1 MVTKL
6 CDYKLNLAALFS
18 GGKDSTFAIYKEKQK
33 GNNITCAVSIFPK
46 SDESTFL
53 HYPNIEI
60 TILQAS
66 SMKIPHLFG
75 QTNSNNMET
84 EMQEIEKLLEQAKKD
99 YSIEGLVHGGIL
111 SEFQKERFEKIGT
124 KLNLKIFSPLWQ
136 INQKEY
142 LKELIASKFRF
153 IITSVSSAGL
163 DESWL
168 GKEITLED
176 VEKLDNLATKHGF
189 NLSFEGGEAETLIL
203 DCPLF
208 SSPIK
213 IIDSKKSWDGY
224 RGRFEITQA
233 ILEQ

>member
-1 MVTKL
+1 V
-6 CDYKLNLAALFS
+6 ALFS

-33 GNNITCAVSIFPK
+33 GNNITCAVSVFPK
-46 SDESTFL
+46 SDESSFL
-53 HYPNIEI
+53 HYPNIDF
-60 TILQAS
+60 TKLQS
-66 SMKIPHLFG
+66 RSMKMQHLFG
-75 QTNSNNMET
+75 QTNSNDVEV
-84 EMQEIEKLLEQAKKD
+84 EMLELEKLLAQAKQD
-99 YSIEGLVHGGIL
+99 YSVEGLVHGGIL
-111 SEFQKERFEKIGT
+111 SKYQKERFEKIGS
-124 KLNLKIFSPLWQ
+124 KLNLKVFSPLWE

-142 LKELIASKFRF
+142 LKDLIESKFRF

-168 GKEITLED
+168 GKEITMHE
-176 VEKLDNLATKHGF
+176 VEKLDTLATKHGF
-189 NLSFEGGEAETLIL
+189 NLSFEGGEAETLVL

-213 IIDSKKSWDGY
+213 IIDSKKIWDGY